1 MSRRQ
6 TLQAQDSVGEK
17 KKLHNI
23 SATKEKKRERSVLW
37 KVLIFQ
43 RF

>member
-6 TLQAQDSVGEK
+6 TLQAQDSVGK
-17 KKLHNI
+17 KNFTT
-23 SATKEKKRERSVLW
+23 SATKEKKRERLVSW